1 MSGEGLGVEGAA
13 RLGVDDGG
21 DLVRVN
27 EEAVVLYEVRL
38 RPLLVTVRVRVRV
51 RVRVWVWVRVRVK
64 S

>member
-51 RVRVWVWVRVRVK
+51 RVK

>member
-21 DLVRVN
+21 DLIRVD
-27 EEAVVLYEVRL
+27 EEAVVLHEVRL
-38 RPLLVTVRVRVRV
+38 RPLLVAVRGR
-51 RVRVWVWVRVRVK
+51 VRVRVK